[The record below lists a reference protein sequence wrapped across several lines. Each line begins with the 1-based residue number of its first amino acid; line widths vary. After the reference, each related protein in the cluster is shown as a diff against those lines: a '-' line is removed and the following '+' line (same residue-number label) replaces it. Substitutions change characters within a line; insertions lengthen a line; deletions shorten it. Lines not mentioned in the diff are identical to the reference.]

1 LKERHVKAFNAY
13 ESAHN
18 NGEGDFKV
26 AALYA
31 AYLVAKGQHEQTAV
45 LAVHDLLDRLEYAA
59 AKAWNWP
66 GYRYSAGVD
75 SMERQLCA
83 NTLDTFAALPTPSE
97 ASND

>member
-1 LKERHVKAFNAY
+1 
-13 ESAHN
+13 
-18 NGEGDFKV
+18 
-26 AALYA
+26 
-31 AYLVAKGQHEQTAV
+31 